1 NLDGVSLP
9 DKQVNEIFSAYGY
22 MFEGRLSPDVEI
34 LSEVALEVGSDSF
47 NSGSG
52 AMGGAVSFKTKD
64 PEDLIKPN
72 RQLGGYAKTG

>member
-1 NLDGVSLP
+1 A
-9 DKQVNEIFSAYGY
+9 F
-22 MFEGRLSPDVEI
+22 
-34 LSEVALEVGSDSF
+34 EVGSDSF

-72 RQLGGYAKTG
+72 RQLGGYAKKGYSSSNEEISESFGLAGRNDKLEAIINYVHR